1 MAGLRKRD
9 LQLLG
14 VAAGAIAIFFVVRTA
29 KRPRSQQPAAAPPDK
44 DTPPTFLEDVERPLQ
59 ELGADTRAAIDGVL
73 FKIEDFFKFG
83 ERPPV
88 DFT

>member
-29 KRPRSQQPAAAPPDK
+29 KRPRSQQPAAAPADK
-44 DTPPTFLEDVERPLQ
+44 DTPPTFLEDIERPLQ
-59 ELGADTRAAIDGVL
+59 ELGANTRSAIDSVL
-73 FKIEDFFKFG
+73 FKFQEFFKG
-83 ERPPV
+83 ERAPV

>member
-14 VAAGAIAIFFVVRTA
+14 VAAGAIAIFSVVRNA
-29 KRPRSQQPAAAPPDK
+29 SRPLSQQPAAAPEK
-44 DTPPTFLEDVERPLQ
+44 DTAPATIEDLAGPLE
-59 ELGADTRAAIDGVL
+59 ELGANTRAAIDRAL
-73 FKIEDFFKFG
+73 FKFEQFFKG
-83 ERPPV
+83 ERGPV